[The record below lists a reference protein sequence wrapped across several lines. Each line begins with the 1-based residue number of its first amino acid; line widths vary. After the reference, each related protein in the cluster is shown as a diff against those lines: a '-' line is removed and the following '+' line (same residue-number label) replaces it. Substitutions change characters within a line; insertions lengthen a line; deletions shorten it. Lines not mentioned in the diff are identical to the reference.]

1 MTLSPSTLADR
12 FAALF
17 GATPTI
23 VAAPGRVNLIGEH
36 TDYNDGFVMPCAID
50 FTARIAIAPRNDKR
64 LVLHSGEFPE
74 HFDFPLD
81 RLPEKPVHAWC
92 DNLVGVAHML
102 RAEGI
107 PLSGASL
114 LLHSKV
120 PIGAGLSSSAAVE
133 VGTALALLA
142 VSQRSLP
149 LPRVAQL
156 AQRAENT
163 FINAQVGIM
172 DPFVSCLGEAGHA
185 LQLDCRSLTFDSVP
199 LPPQLRLVICNT
211 MVKHK
216 HAGGEYNLRRKECE
230 EGVELLKRW
239 YPNITALRDVSPA
252 DLEAHSANLPKIIRD
267 RCTHIVREND
277 RVLAFGRA
285 LRAADLPALAK
296 LMRESH
302 ASLRD
307 LYQVSC
313 RELDQMV
320 ELAEHL
326 PGFRGC
332 RMTGGGFG
340 GCTINLIEA
349 PLAEAFAAEIAAAYR
364 QKTGVHPDVYICSA
378 IRGAHIETADPS
390 KP

>member
-1 MTLSPSTLADR
+1 LPSSTLGDR
-12 FAALF
+12 FTAAF
-17 GATPTI
+17 AATPTI

-50 FTARIAIAPRNDKR
+50 FTARIAIAPRNDGR
-64 LVLHSGEFPE
+64 IVLQSEEFPE
-74 HFDFPLD
+74 RFDFPLD
-81 RLPEKPVHAWC
+81 RLPDKPIHAWC
-92 DNLVGVAHML
+92 DNLLGVAHML

-107 PLSGASL
+107 PLIGASL
-114 LLHSKV
+114 LLHSQV

-142 VSQRSLP
+142 VNQRSLP

-156 AQRAENT
+156 AQLAENT

-172 DPFVSCLGEAGHA
+172 DPFVSCLGESGHA

-239 YPNITALRDVSPA
+239 YPEITALRDLSPSELKASSA
-252 DLEAHSANLPKIIRD
+252 DLPKIILD
-267 RCTHIVREND
+267 RCTHIVRENE

-285 LRAADLPALAK
+285 LRATDLPALAR

-326 PGFRGC
+326 PGFRGG

-340 GCTINLIEA
+340 GCTVNLVDSSV
-349 PLAEAFAAEIAAAYR
+349 AETFAAEIAGAYR

-378 IRGAHIETADPS
+378 TRGAHIETAS
-390 KP
+390 SLRQ

>member
-1 MTLSPSTLADR
+1 
-12 FAALF
+12 
-17 GATPTI
+17 
-23 VAAPGRVNLIGEH
+23 
-36 TDYNDGFVMPCAID
+36 
-50 FTARIAIAPRNDKR
+50 
-64 LVLHSGEFPE
+64 
-74 HFDFPLD
+74 
-81 RLPEKPVHAWC
+81 
-92 DNLVGVAHML
+92 
-102 RAEGI
+102 
-107 PLSGASL
+107 
-114 LLHSKV
+114 
-120 PIGAGLSSSAAVE
+120 
-133 VGTALALLA
+133 
-142 VSQRSLP
+142 
-149 LPRVAQL
+149 VAQL

-252 DLEAHSANLPKIIRD
+252 DLEAHSAELPKIIRD

-326 PGFRGC
+326 PGFRGG

-340 GCTINLIEA
+340 GCTVNLVDA
-349 PLAEAFAAEIAAAYR
+349 SLAEAFAAEIAAAYR
-364 QKTGVHPDVYICSA
+364 QKTGVRPDVYICSA
-378 IRGAHIETADPS
+378 TRGAHVETADPS